1 MAIGCIACNSPERK
15 NIDRAIRRELKKD
28 SGKKR
33 SWKPISDKYGIDIQ
47 AIRRHALN
55 HVAAPTE
62 PVPLDAP
69 IELLDRVKKP
79 RKRAIAE
86 DSSQA
91 EDLPEPVGQP
101 RRLNAYEEVLALKAK
116 TETLLAAAEER
127 EDTGMQVVM
136 IREARQNIEAMV
148 KIYETQ
154 KRIEA
159 AYAPPDRVE
168 ASEVY
173 SYLKRNYPSV
183 LLNLVRYLKETHEGG
198 ESRTP

>member
-1 MAIGCIACNSPERK
+1 MARVCIVCNSAERK
-15 NIDRAIRRELKKD
+15 SIDKAIRRELKKD

-33 SWKPISDKYGIDIQ
+33 IWKPIADRYGIDIQ

-62 PVPLDAP
+62 PIPHDAP
-69 IELLDRVKKP
+69 LELIERKP
-79 RKRAIAE
+79 KQRARMPE
-86 DSSQA
+86 PA
-91 EDLPEPVGQP
+91 EDLPEPVEQP

-116 TETLLAAAEER
+116 TETLLAAAEAR

-159 AYAPPDRVE
+159 AYTPPERVE
-168 ASEVY
+168 ASAVY
-173 SYLKRNYPSV
+173 SYLRRNYPSV
-183 LLNLVRYLKETHEGG
+183 LLNLVRYLKEAREGG
-198 ESRTP
+198 EPRTP